1 MTQEMLQEWR
11 SHEEVC
17 GREEWVGNEIIVV
30 FTPITMFC
38 FCLFFIEVIYAKCDN
53 FVPMDGEGKFEYQIA
68 TDETKSWFD
77 SVRAC
82 KVNTI

>member
-1 MTQEMLQEWR
+1 M
-11 SHEEVC
+11 
-17 GREEWVGNEIIVV
+17 GNEIIVV
-30 FTPITMFC
+30 ITLFTIAMFC
-38 FCLFFIEVIYAKCDN
+38 FCLFLSDVIYAKCDN

-82 KVNTI
+82 KVNAI